1 MTPAIDTF
9 TSPATDAG
17 NGLHEGYVEVADVR
31 LRYVDAG
38 DRPLVVLL
46 HGFPEFWYGWP
57 SARRAVPPGAGG
69 SIPADRAALRYATG
83 SVSRKPTPPTSSRH
97 AMPSTATRS
106 GRQSRRREMPAKK
119 STAAMK
125 TVARMYRSSLLFA
138 LVPSS

>member
-69 SIPADRAALRYATG
+69 SIRLTVRRLATPRAASAR
-83 SVSRKPTPPTSSRH
+83 
-97 AMPSTATRS
+97 
-106 GRQSRRREMPAKK
+106 SRRR
-119 STAAMK
+119 
-125 TVARMYRSSLLFA
+125 
-138 LVPSS
+138 